1 MLLAEATH
9 SDPTQHREREQV
21 PGFYNWNMELD
32 FMPGV
37 SRVVLFVS
45 TAVLPMAMA
54 PYVYLYSSSP
64 ESEPQVQVTLWTK
77 TVSRDTALSVKSSLA
92 SHLTSLRSGL

>member
-1 MLLAEATH
+1 MNHCQNNPSLIANVKNQVGYQKEIPNPNLAEATH

-54 PYVYLYSSSP
+54 PPYVYLYSSSP
-64 ESEPQVQVTLWTK
+64 ESEPQVQVTL
-77 TVSRDTALSVKSSLA
+77 
-92 SHLTSLRSGL
+92 